1 MTIASV
7 GTMGSV
13 QNKGSNQASTA
24 LTTATNAAAQNSLVV
39 VVIAVDNYGTTDG
52 DLSEVTGVVSSDG
65 VNKWTKAVEF
75 TNGQGTA
82 QTGATLSIWWSFIKK
97 AMPTSSTI
105 TASFTQQN
113 SRDAVAMTAWNF
125 SVAAK
130 YHPII
135 TGTPAGLA
143 NDAADPGSLNVTT
156 GNISCLRVRG
166 IATEQSTATALTQT
180 ASWTLFTQNGTTGST
195 GTGNMWVRGEF
206 IINTSTGAASDP
218 TLFSADH
225 ASAYACWTEAA
236 DFSLIWDPNKDFM
249 NNFMTR

>member
-1 MTIASV
+1 
-7 GTMGSV
+7 MGSV

-39 VVIAVDNYGTTDG
+39 VMIAVDNYGTTDG

-82 QTGATLSIWWSFIKK
+82 QTGATLSIWWSFVKK

-180 ASWTLFTQNGTTGST
+180 ASWTLFTRTARPAAQAPAICGC
-195 GTGNMWVRGEF
+195 
-206 IINTSTGAASDP
+206 AASLSSIPRRARPATRRCFQP
-218 TLFSADH
+218 TTPAPMRAGRKRRIF
-225 ASAYACWTEAA
+225 
-236 DFSLIWDPNKDFM
+236 P
-249 NNFMTR
+249 